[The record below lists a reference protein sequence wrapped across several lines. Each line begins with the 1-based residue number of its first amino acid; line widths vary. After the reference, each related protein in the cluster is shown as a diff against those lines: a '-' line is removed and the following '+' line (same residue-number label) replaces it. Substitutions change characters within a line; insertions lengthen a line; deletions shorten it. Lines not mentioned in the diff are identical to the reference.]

1 MGCYYS
7 IIWKG
12 EDGTLSIPFNFSGYS
27 NVTVAIKTYGIP
39 QVVFEEGEF
48 TIEDGFINVP
58 YDENDFDLLPN
69 GVLRY
74 IVDFQVD
81 GYDGVLSNNLNAV
94 LKTPESYSAQTA
106 DEIWQDGYD
115 SGYTDGVQDSGSTE
129 AYENGFNDGHA
140 SGVTD
145 GMNQQKSL
153 MIGAQFNT
161 NGIYRRDNGW
171 NSVYVN
177 VAQTGYTQQDIT
189 TAYNS
194 GITEGKKE
202 QKQLLTNTAFT
213 INGDY
218 TNENGW
224 SAITVNVAGG
234 SANLTTLTAT
244 TNNTTYTP
252 STGYDGFSSV
262 HVEVPD
268 TFDSGWTAGYESGWT
283 DGFNSGQTD
292 GYNVGWLDGEQEGFD
307 NGYDSGFTGG
317 YNSGSTDGFSSG
329 YQSGSTDGFESGYQ
343 SGSTDGFNEGY
354 TSGYTDGENHQK
366 SLLSAITITENGD
379 YTSENGWSSVT
390 VDVYGA
396 KDLRGMY
403 LTMEVL
409 SGGSLYFNNSVAV
422 ARTIQYKINNGSWT
436 NVTASTGGT
445 LISNALVAGDKIY
458 FRGDNPTYGIAGTV
472 HESRYERNYFTH
484 SNGFMFNLYGN
495 MMSLID
501 SANYA
506 SLTSLTE
513 YNTFLGMFS
522 ETNVVSTRHLV
533 LPATVLSPKCYSAL
547 FFGCVYLTDAPELP
561 ATVMTN
567 ECYEGMFQGCY
578 SLKIAP
584 ELPATTLAYQCYQSM
599 FSVCSGLTHAPELPA
614 TNLAESCYSNMFFAC
629 RNLMVAPSL
638 PATTLQTGSYY
649 SMFYG
654 CHKLMYIECLATDL
668 SAPYCLND
676 WATAVNGSGTFV
688 KDANATWTT
697 GNNGIP
703 ANWTVQDA

>member
-224 SAITVNVAGG
+224 SAITVNIAGG

-292 GYNVGWLDGEQEGFD
+292 GYNVGWLDGEQEGFED
-307 NGYDSGFTGG
+307 GYDSGHTDGFNSGVTYQKSLLSSTAITANGDYSNSNGWSAVSVNIAQTGYTEQDIINAFNSGLTGGFNSGWTGG
-317 YNSGSTDGFSSG
+317 YNSGYTDGYDSG
-329 YQSGSTDGFESGYQ
+329 HTDC
-343 SGSTDGFNEGY
+343 
-354 TSGYTDGENHQK
+354 SGYTQEDIDNAYDSGF
-366 SLLSAITITENGD
+366 SAGYIQGKED
-379 YTSENGWSSVT
+379 CDDS
-390 VDVYGA
+390 D
-396 KDLRGMY
+396 Y
-403 LTMEVL
+403 LTFDVVSAGTLFFVIPNENTRDIEYRLNYSPWTTFESTGNTIWDRYAEIYLNV
-409 SGGSLYFNNSVAV
+409 GD
-422 ARTIQYKINNGSWT
+422 TIQ
-436 NVTASTGGT
+436 
-445 LISNALVAGDKIY
+445 
-458 FRGDNPTYGIAGTV
+458 FRGDNPTYSGASFRGTNACVAGNCLSYSV
-472 HESRYERNYFTH
+472 R
-484 SNGFMFNLYGN
+484 GN
-495 MMSLID
+495 IMSLVD
-501 SANYA
+501 SQGFETLKTLVSASTFANMFMQNA
-506 SLTSLTE
+506 MHIISVSGLTLPATSLTE
-513 YNTFLGMFS
+513 G
-522 ETNVVSTRHLV
+522 
-533 LPATVLSPKCYSAL
+533 CYSHM
-547 FFGCVYLTDAPELP
+547 FISNSFEKAPELP
-561 ATVMTN
+561 AAVV
-567 ECYEGMFQGCY
+567 
-578 SLKIAP
+578 
-584 ELPATTLAYQCYQSM
+584 PANAYRSM
-599 FSVCSGLTHAPELPA
+599 FEGCS
-614 TNLAESCYSNMFFAC
+614 NLN
-629 RNLMVAPSL
+629 
-638 PATTLQTGSYY
+638 
-649 SMFYG
+649 
-654 CHKLMYIECLATDL
+654 YIKCLASDISGQDSTTYWVT
-668 SAPYCLND
+668 SVQTN
-676 WATAVNGSGTFV
+676 SGTFV
-688 KDANATWTT
+688 KNSNMSSWTT
-697 GNNGIP
+697 GQSGIP
-703 ANWTVQDA
+703 TNWTVQDA